1 MFGELFNAMID
12 PKQEAAKKM
21 PVHMPNFVQA
31 AANPDLAV
39 KMVLRKEAK
48 AKSAWWKAHARLR
61 RIPLRFLATPCVR
74 SSRISFRQPHCA
86 LRGQLS

>member
-48 AKSAWWKAHARLR
+48 AKSAWWKAHARLKN
-61 RIPLRFLATPCVR
+61 PSALPCDTLCE
-74 SSRISFRQPHCA
+74 IIKNQ
-86 LRGQLS
+86 